1 LRISDP
7 DLKERIA
14 VAMSDPQLRRIV
26 SATLATAKPVT
37 QIAEELGLS
46 TRSVYRHA
54 QNLSEL
60 GILTTES
67 WSFLNKGGKE
77 KLYRSMVR
85 SVAIKCEGENLEVD
99 LQPNEG
105 IMDRFLR
112 FWSYMGR

>member
-1 LRISDP
+1 
-7 DLKERIA
+7 
-14 VAMSDPQLRRIV
+14 MSDPQLRRIV
-26 SATLATAKPVT
+26 SATVAKAKPAT
-37 QIAEELGLS
+37 QIAEELGIS
-46 TRSVYRHA
+46 TRSVYRHT

-67 WSFLNKGGKE
+67 WSFLSNGGKE

-85 SVAIKCEGENLEVD
+85 AVAIKCEGDDLEVD

>member
-1 LRISDP
+1 
-7 DLKERIA
+7 
-14 VAMSDPQLRRIV
+14 MSDPQLRRII

-37 QIAEELGLS
+37 QIAEELGMS

-85 SVAIKCEGENLEVD
+85 SVVIECEGEDLEVD

-105 IMDRFLR
+105 IMDRFIR

>member
-1 LRISDP
+1 
-7 DLKERIA
+7 
-14 VAMSDPQLRRIV
+14 MSDPQLRRIV
-26 SATLATAKPVT
+26 SATLSKAKPAT

-46 TRSVYRHA
+46 TRSVYRHTR
-54 QNLSEL
+54 NLSEL

-85 SVAIKCEGENLEVD
+85 AVAIKCEGQDLEVD